1 MCWSHKD
8 PLDLKD
14 VDGNT
19 LSDPY
24 SYVPGGGQERVD
36 SVDAPQLFFFIW
48 ARTYGI
54 KVFPKTGLYNPRM
67 LAAVE
72 YETMAMVM
80 R

>member
-36 SVDAPQLFFFIW
+36 SVDAPQLFFFHMG
-48 ARTYGI
+48 TY
-54 KVFPKTGLYNPRM
+54 VWH
-67 LAAVE
+67 
-72 YETMAMVM
+72 
-80 R
+80 

>member
-36 SVDAPQLFFFIW
+36 SVDAPQLFFFS
-48 ARTYGI
+48 YGH
-54 KVFPKTGLYNPRM
+54 VRM
-67 LAAVE
+67 ALKFSQKRV
-72 YETMAMVM
+72 YTTPLCWHLWNM
-80 R
+80 RQWQW